1 MSSFSPSSLLAAE
14 GGYRLGRFM
23 KPRTD
28 ETARSVVFNIHAAI
42 LGLLGLLLAFTFSM
56 AVARYEM
63 RKQLVLDEANT
74 IGTAYLRARLLPE
87 PQRTDVARL
96 FQEYVDARLQ
106 FHQEGEGPDGR
117 REDNDKADRLQD
129 QLWARAVAAGESDPR
144 SVTTGLFIQALNDVI
159 DVRKA
164 PHGHGKPRAGAC
176 VVLSLPLRRPGASG
190 PSGMA
195 AGWAAAGTS
204 SRP

>member
-1 MSSFSPSSLLAAE
+1 MSGEILYHLDQWLILVAFFALLLLAAE

-28 ETARSVVFNIHAAI
+28 ETARPVVFNIHAAI

-56 AVARYEM
+56 AVARYDS

-96 FQEYVDARLQ
+96 VPEYVDSRLR
-106 FHQEGEGPDGR
+106 FHQEAEGPDGR
-117 REDNDKADRLQD
+117 REENAEADRLQD
-129 QLWARAVAAGESDPR
+129 QLWR
-144 SVTTGLFIQALNDVI
+144 
-159 DVRKA
+159 
-164 PHGHGKPRAGAC
+164 
-176 VVLSLPLRRPGASG
+176 G
-190 PSGMA
+190 PSPRGKA
-195 AGWAAAGTS
+195 TRG
-204 SRP
+204 R